1 MQIEHLLAG
10 RLSGAPLA
18 LVARL
23 VRQPRLAALGADAM
37 RRELGIS
44 ALPEL
49 VEGDEVLQPS
59 ALPRPARGPRALA
72 SIANVPESP
81 AWATTSDALTRA
93 YQKRALMPEELLERL
108 LIEAD
113 RLAERQPWL
122 RCLWIRDERNARAAA
137 RASGERYRRGRALGP
152 LDGVPVVVKEQIAV
166 AGMIRRLGHDQP
178 EDAPAA
184 RDATVVAR
192 LRAEGAIV
200 LGQTS
205 MTELGLSPIGVNPKR
220 PPLRNPHHV
229 ERTAG
234 GSSTGAGVAVS
245 VGLVPFAVG
254 GDGGGS
260 IRIPAALCGVYGL
273 KPSFGRVSRAGDALS
288 GSLHHVGPL
297 AASCRD
303 LALFLDT
310 VAGPDADDPLTAHAP
325 RPRAPFTAALGRG
338 VRGLRIGVDEG
349 EWRDAEPSVQR
360 AGQRALEA
368 LKASGV
374 ELVPVSLPLARYAP
388 QLGYVTI
395 AAELAALSS
404 VALGKHRPS
413 FGLDTQVLLELAA
426 QLDAR
431 EYLWA
436 QALRERLRREVMAV
450 LLEVDALALPTTVR
464 TALAANDVEDR
475 SGRLDAAGVRALC
488 RYTFLGNLTGLPCA
502 TAPVGLDDEGLPI
515 GLQLVGDAWD
525 EATVL
530 ALIAELERLGVA
542 HAARPPYHLGLLSE
556 V

>member
-23 VRQPRLAALGADAM
+23 VRQPRLAAIGADAM

-44 ALPEL
+44 DLPDL
-49 VEGDEVLQPS
+49 LTGDEVLQPS
-59 ALPRPARGPRALA
+59 PLPRPARGARALA

-93 YQKRALMPEELLERL
+93 YLKRTLAPEELLDRL
-108 LIEAD
+108 LAEAD

-122 RCLWIRDERNARAAA
+122 RCLWICDERNARSAA
-137 RASGERYRRGRALGP
+137 RASQERYLRGRPLGP
-152 LDGVPVVVKEQIAV
+152 LDGVPMLVKEQIAV
-166 AGMIRRLGHDQP
+166 AGMTRRLGHDLP
-178 EDAPAA
+178 DDAPAA
-184 RDATVVAR
+184 RDATLVAR

-220 PPLRNPHHV
+220 PPLRNPHHI

-234 GSSTGAGVAVS
+234 GSSTGAAVAVS

-260 IRIPAALCGVYGL
+260 IRIPGALCGVYGL

-303 LALFLDT
+303 LALFLD
-310 VAGPDADDPLTAHAP
+310 AASGPDPDDPLTAHAP

-338 VRGLRIGVDEG
+338 VRGLRIGVDEHA
-349 EWRDAEPSVQR
+349 WRDADPSVQR
-360 AGQRALEA
+360 ACERALAA
-368 LKASGV
+368 LEVSGV
-374 ELVPVSLPLARYAP
+374 ERVAVSLPLARYAP
-388 QLGYVTI
+388 QVGYVTI

-404 VALGKHRPS
+404 TALRKHRRG

-436 QALRERLRREVMAV
+436 QALRERLRREAMAV

-464 TALAANDVEDR
+464 TALTANDVEDR

-488 RYTFLGNLTGLPCA
+488 RYTFLANLTGLPCVS
-502 TAPVGLDDEGLPI
+502 APIGLDEEGLPI
-515 GLQLVGDAWD
+515 GLQLIGDAWD

-530 ALIAELERLGVA
+530 ALTAELERLGIA
-542 HAARPPYHLGLLSE
+542 HVARPPYHVGLLSE